1 MRAGIPGPIML
12 SHRAGNLPIRSFR
25 ESRIL
30 VSYEAEPVAFAFV
43 VVGVLAPDMF
53 RAVTLKV

>member
-1 MRAGIPGPIML
+1 ML